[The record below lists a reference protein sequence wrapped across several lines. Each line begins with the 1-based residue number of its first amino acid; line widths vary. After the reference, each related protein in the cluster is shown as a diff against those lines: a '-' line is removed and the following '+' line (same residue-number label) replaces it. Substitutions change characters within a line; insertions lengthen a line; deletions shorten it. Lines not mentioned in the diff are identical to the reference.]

1 MYIRKADFIA
11 GTNKIEDLPQTT
23 YPEIAFAG
31 RSNVGKS
38 SLINNLVN
46 RKNLAH
52 ISSNPGKTRQINLY
66 SVEDKWVLVDLPGYG
81 YAAVSKADR
90 LQWSEMTKTYFL
102 KRANLKMVCVLVDS
116 RHDPMDSD
124 LGMFEWLENN
134 GLKYL
139 VVLTKCDKITKTAIE
154 ERKLQIET
162 FLQLCHN
169 LVEVLPFS
177 AVSGLGK
184 NELVAIIKKNTD

>member
-1 MYIRKADFIA
+1 MYIKKADFIG
-11 GTNKIEDLPQTT
+11 GTNKLEDLPKT
-23 YPEIAFAG
+23 YLPEVAFAG

-38 SLINNLVN
+38 SLINSIVN

-66 SVEDKWVLVDLPGYG
+66 TVEDKWVLVDMPGYG

-90 LQWSEMTKTYFL
+90 QQWSDMMKTYFL
-102 KRANLKMVCVLVDS
+102 KRENFKMVCVLVDS

-124 LGMFEWLENN
+124 LGMIEWLENN

-139 VVLTKCDKITKTAIE
+139 VVLTKCDKISATAIA
-154 ERKLQIET
+154 ERKKQLED
-162 FLQLCHN
+162 FLQLCKN
-169 LVEVLPFS
+169 WVEVLPYS
-177 AVSGLGK
+177 SVTGMGK
-184 NELVAIIKKNTD
+184 NELVAIIKKNID

>member
-1 MYIRKADFIA
+1 MYIKKADFIG
-11 GTNKIEDLPQTT
+11 GTNKLEDLPKTSH
-23 YPEIAFAG
+23 PEVAFAG

-38 SLINNLVN
+38 SLINSIVN

-66 SVEDKWVLVDLPGYG
+66 TVEDKWVLVDMPGYG

-90 LQWSEMTKTYFL
+90 QQWSDMMKTYFL
-102 KRANLKMVCVLVDS
+102 KRENFKMVCVLVDS

-124 LGMFEWLENN
+124 LGMIEWLENN

-139 VVLTKCDKITKTAIE
+139 VVLTKCDKISATAIA
-154 ERKLQIET
+154 ERKKQLED
-162 FLQLCHN
+162 FLQLCKYW
-169 LVEVLPFS
+169 VEVLPYS
-177 AVSGLGK
+177 SVTGMGK
-184 NELVAIIKKNTD
+184 NELVAIIKKNID